1 MKQEKVRLIEEKDG
15 LEIQSRKLAEEA
27 SYAKELASAAAV
39 ELQNLAE
46 EVTKLSYENAKLAGE
61 LTNAKDSYCRSCCA
75 QRSYDSKHHIG
86 SARYQREAALEKA
99 IFDRDQR
106 EAELYRRLEEA
117 KRHEED
123 MENELANMWGLFA
136 KMRKS
141 ELNIE
146 DMSFEGVRPSYLL
159 QSRAKNG
166 CISSNGLSNRPSEDD
181 AICIDEMR
189 AGYKKERIRYRDL
202 ESIVSQ
208 MKV

>member
-1 MKQEKVRLIEEKDG
+1 MRLIEEKEG
-15 LEIQSRKLAEEA
+15 LEIQSRKLSEEA
-27 SYAKELASAAAV
+27 SYAKELASAAAI

-46 EVTKLSYENAKLAGE
+46 EVTKLSYENAKLASDR
-61 LTNAKDSYCRSCCA
+61 TNAKDSYCRSCCA
-75 QRSYDSKHHIG
+75 QRFYDSKHAIG
-86 SARYQREAALEKA
+86 NARHQREAALEKA

-159 QSRAKNG
+159 QGRAKNG
-166 CISSNGLSNRPSEDD
+166 YISSNGISNRPLEDD
-181 AICIDEMR
+181 VVFADEMR
-189 AGYKKERIRYRDL
+189 AGNKKERIRCRDV
-202 ESIVSQ
+202 ESFVSQ

>member
-1 MKQEKVRLIEEKDG
+1 MRLVEEKDG

-46 EVTKLSYENAKLAGE
+46 EVTKLSYENAKLVGDLA
-61 LTNAKDSYCRSCCA
+61 NAKDSYCRSCCA
-75 QRSYDSKHHIG
+75 QKSYDSKHHLG
-86 SARYQREAALEKA
+86 NARYQREAALEKA
-99 IFDRDQR
+99 LFDRDQR

-123 MENELANMWGLFA
+123 IENELANMWVLFA

-146 DMSFEGVRPSYLL
+146 DMSFEGVRPSFIL
-159 QSRAKNG
+159 QNRAKNG
-166 CISSNGLSNRPSEDD
+166 CMPSNIPSDRLSEED
-181 AICIDEMR
+181 ARCIDEMR
-189 AGYKKERIRYRDL
+189 AGYQKERIRCRDL
-202 ESIVSQ
+202 QSFGSQ

>member
-1 MKQEKVRLIEEKDG
+1 MRLIEEKEG

-27 SYAKELASAAAV
+27 SYAKELASAAAI

-46 EVTKLSYENAKLAGE
+46 EVTKLSYENAKLAGD
-61 LTNAKDSYCRSCCA
+61 LTNTKDTYCRSCCA

-86 SARYQREAALEKA
+86 NSRYQREAALEKA

-106 EAELYRRLEEA
+106 EVELYRRLEEA

-159 QSRAKNG
+159 QGRAKNG

-181 AICIDEMR
+181 AIHVDEMR
-189 AGYKKERIRYRDL
+189 AGYKKERIRCSSRDL
-202 ESIVSQ
+202 ESW
-208 MKV
+208 KV